1 MNTLIDWK
9 RYNIE
14 IVGIASDGQSGFDL
28 IIEKQPQIVL
38 TDIRMPMVD
47 GLSIYREGKVYL
59 SGIYSSSF
67 LAAIWIFHMRR
78 KR

>member
-14 IVGIASDGQSGFDL
+14 IVGIASDGQRGFDL

-59 SGIYSSSF
+59 SGYTVHPF
-67 LAAIWIFHMRR
+67 
-78 KR
+78 